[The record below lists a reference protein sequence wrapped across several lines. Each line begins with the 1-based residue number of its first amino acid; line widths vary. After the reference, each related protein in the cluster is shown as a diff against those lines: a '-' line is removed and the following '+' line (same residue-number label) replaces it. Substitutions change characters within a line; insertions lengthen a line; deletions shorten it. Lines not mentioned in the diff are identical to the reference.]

1 MNVFVVKRGGI
12 YELRDISVIG
22 IFDDSEKA
30 IDYAK
35 EMKANDGDY
44 YLAVLKFTLNQG
56 ISIHSEEN
64 AIFCTDN
71 GYYLINNQNEKLQKN
86 ATKAKESLQKGV

>member
-12 YELRDISVIG
+12 YELRDISVLG
-22 IFDDSEKA
+22 VFDDSEKA

-35 EMKANDGDY
+35 EMKGNESDY
-44 YLAVLKFTLNQG
+44 WFAVLKFTLNQG
-56 ISIHSEEN
+56 VGTHSDED

-71 GYYLINNQNEKLQKN
+71 GYYLIN
-86 ATKAKESLQKGV
+86 